1 MCTWAPVSVPPMMN
15 AIFRA
20 RHSDKAGDRQ
30 RANAM
35 IFLIGGGGGSA
46 RSIAFPVGLT
56 PPATTTTTTTTTT
69 TLTDS
74 LLSGSLLSSPA
85 ICTITIGNGKFLDRR
100 RCRCFVWTISSRRL
114 NWQTEKSPTHLIDCA
129 KRSAKSPGDT
139 HLGMAEFRAHVVVT
153 GLVVAAAAALHYA
166 IGYHGD
172 PDADFS
178 RQVACFLSSLLI
190 FAP

>member
-1 MCTWAPVSVPPMMN
+1 LRNHFVSTGSRVYNVIDTARRPANYWACVSGRDVPVSVPPMMN

-35 IFLIGGGGGSA
+35 IFLIGGGGGSGSA

-56 PPATTTTTTTTTT
+56 PPATTTTTTTT

-114 NWQTEKSPTHLIDCA
+114 NWQTEKSPTHPHRL
-129 KRSAKSPGDT
+129 R
-139 HLGMAEFRAHVVVT
+139 
-153 GLVVAAAAALHYA
+153 
-166 IGYHGD
+166 
-172 PDADFS
+172 
-178 RQVACFLSSLLI
+178 
-190 FAP
+190 